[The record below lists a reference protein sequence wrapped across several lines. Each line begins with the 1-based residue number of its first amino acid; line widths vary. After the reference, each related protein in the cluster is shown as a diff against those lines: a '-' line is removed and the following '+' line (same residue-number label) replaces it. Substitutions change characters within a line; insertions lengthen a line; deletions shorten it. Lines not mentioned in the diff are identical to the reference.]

1 MVDVLDVSNPD
12 AFEKGFPHELFRELR
27 REAPVYWHEGDFA
40 GGRGYWIISRYETIK
55 QISRQPLLF
64 GSAAGTAFEDHAENF
79 VSMIAMDPPVHRRY
93 RSLVSSGFTPRQ
105 IAEQEP
111 HHHAI
116 VASILDRVIERGEC
130 DFVADVAAQLPLRII
145 ADLLGVPQSA
155 CQDLYDWSNKMV
167 GHQDPEYVTGLE
179 EASAAAQEMFVYANG
194 LAQDRLENPQ
204 DDLMSAILHG
214 EVDGERLS
222 VADFDTFFL
231 LLAVAGNETTR
242 NLISHGLL
250 LLLEHPEVM
259 ERLRADHS
267 LVPAAIEEMLRIKSP
282 VIYMRRTALEDTEL
296 GGQKVRKG
304 DKLLMYYPSANR
316 DEAVFENPD
325 VFDIDRKN
333 KQHVAFGYG
342 EHFCLGTHLARLE
355 SRALFEGILDRMHDI
370 EVTGPVRY
378 LRSNLIDGVK
388 HIPIQFSGRSA

>member
-1 MVDVLDVSNPD
+1 
-12 AFEKGFPHELFRELR
+12 
-27 REAPVYWHEGDFA
+27 
-40 GGRGYWIISRYETIK
+40 
-55 QISRQPLLF
+55 
-64 GSAAGTAFEDHAENF
+64 
-79 VSMIAMDPPVHRRY
+79 
-93 RSLVSSGFTPRQ
+93 
-105 IAEQEP
+105 
-111 HHHAI
+111 
-116 VASILDRVIERGEC
+116 
-130 DFVADVAAQLPLRII
+130 
-145 ADLLGVPQSA
+145 
-155 CQDLYDWSNKMV
+155 
-167 GHQDPEYVTGLE
+167 
-179 EASAAAQEMFVYANG
+179 
-194 LAQDRLENPQ
+194 
-204 DDLMSAILHG
+204 MSAILHG

-222 VADFDTFFL
+222 VADFDSFFL

-282 VIYMRRTALEDTEL
+282 VIYMRRTALRDTEL
-296 GGQKVRKG
+296 GGQKIRKG